1 MGRTIRPG
9 TLNGWD
15 AQVGFDS
22 FLGRRPRDRVSHD
35 QRPQRDGFGETLL
48 SEGLPRAPLPDPADG
63 FYEWQ
68 RTDNGK
74 QPYYVRM
81 KNGSP
86 FAFAGLWEIWRRDPG
101 PEIRSCT
108 IFTTEANELV
118 GEVHHRM
125 PVILAPEDHGLWLA
139 SDVQEMDP
147 LLPLLAPYPVDA
159 MEAYPVSRFVN
170 SPSNE
175 EPACVEP
182 VS

>member
-1 MGRTIRPG
+1 MLRWGLIPSWADDPG
-9 TLNGWD
+9 IGSRMINARSET
-15 AQVGFDS
+15 ASEKPS
-22 FLGRRPRDRVSHD
+22 FRRAFRER
-35 QRPQRDGFGETLL
+35 RYLI
-48 SEGLPRAPLPDPADG
+48 PADG

-125 PVILAPEDHGLWLA
+125 PVILAPEDHDLCLA

-170 SPSNE
+170 SPSND